1 MIDSQEIFTA
11 LEHLYSS
18 ALPVRERYATISSA
32 FNRIADIFTRSAGIC
47 FTGLLPRVDY
57 LIKKYLSAATP
68 VPKKTGKLLSI
79 RVHELRYRLST
90 IDTLSDGELIDT
102 LPHDIAT
109 LARWTAVLTGTDIP
123 PALRVKFP
131 VTDSGMVKSGTTGR
145 CVRIIVDRIDSKFI
159 YSRAADGDMK
169 QIRIG
174 YTGMPSDFSHLQET
188 VKPGTQLNI
197 IGGHFDNENTL
208 IPELIIFEPDYLI
221 DISEIAEC
229 FETYTTSPTVSLIKK
244 IRPEQVSKAILLGG
258 FAGQLLDEAI
268 HRKDN
273 VEFDYKTAIT
283 EFFKNSALKMA
294 VCPDLDNSFHTEA
307 KAQQINIEKVIRETL
322 HEIRGYYPEKI
333 VVEPSF
339 FCETL
344 GIQGRMDM
352 LQTDFTLLVEQKSGK
367 GQWGSD
373 EHGAP
378 VHRENHL
385 VQLLL
390 YQAILHYG
398 MNMPSSEISSFLLYS
413 KYPRPLLK
421 PGNAP
426 KLLGKAIEIRNLIVA
441 QEIKLAES
449 DGFSLLDTLSPEKL
463 NENGVNGKLWE
474 QYIKPQLTSI
484 LTPYANADKLKKT
497 YVKRLLQFIAS
508 EQLCA
513 KTGLNAVTSSSGFSG
528 AWLTP
533 VSEKKI
539 TGNIYDNLTVHHLEY
554 DENNNVKRVT
564 VRIPDDNAIE
574 LANFRTGDIVI
585 LYYYKNDSVP
595 DLRRSI
601 AIRATI
607 EKFNNNLI
615 TILLRST
622 QSNSELFSGDCLWAI
637 EHDLLD
643 SSFRGLYRSV
653 YSFLSTPDSRAD
665 LILNRRKPSVSPP
678 GRLKGEYGVFNEMVT
693 HSKCAGDIFA
703 IIGPPGTGKTSFGM
717 LNILREELTEPGS
730 AIIVTAYTNRA
741 VDEICAKLVD
751 NGIDF
756 MRIGTSLGCNPE
768 YRRFLQ
774 SAKVEKCRTVT
785 EVRQLLKST
794 RVITGTIQAIATSSS
809 IFSFRKFSLAI
820 VDEASQILE
829 PHMLNILCATAP
841 DNTSAIERF
850 VLIGDHKQLP
860 AVVQQPIES
869 STVTDPQL
877 CEIGLTDCRRSFFE
891 RFLETAVDPDTGT
904 YNPAL
909 VYEFSRQGRMHAD
922 VASVASHMFYND
934 RLDIIPLPH
943 QTEPIRQCD
952 PLTKFGDILNRRR
965 VAFIDII
972 PPEESINGNANS
984 YEADAI
990 AEIVKEIFHRE
1001 KMHFNPERTVG
1012 VIVPYR
1018 NQISAVRSA
1027 ISRLGI
1033 ESLDNISVDT
1043 VERYQGSQRDYIIYG
1058 FTVTQP
1064 HQLAFLTSSRF
1075 IENGVLI
1082 DRKLNVALTRA
1093 RSHMIIVGN
1102 SRLLTN
1108 DPIYAEV
1115 INMLSRTGI
1124 SPH

>member
-1 MIDSQEIFTA
+1 MIDSQEIFTT

-18 ALPVRERYATISSA
+18 ALPLRERYASISSA
-32 FNRIADIFTRSAGIC
+32 FNRMADIFTRDAGIC

-57 LIKKYLSAATP
+57 LIKKYLSAETA
-68 VPKKTGKLLSI
+68 VRKKAGRFLSI
-79 RVHELRYRLST
+79 RVHDLRYRLSI
-90 IDTLSDGELIDT
+90 IDTLSDEELINT

-109 LARWTAVLTGTDIP
+109 LARWTAVLTGTCIP
-123 PALRVKFP
+123 ATLLDKFP
-131 VTDSGMVKSGTTGR
+131 ITNPDTGQYR
-145 CVRIIVDRIDSKFI
+145 TFKPCMRIIVDRIDSKFI
-159 YSRAADGDMK
+159 YSRATDNAMK
-169 QIRIG
+169 EIRTG
-174 YTGMPSDFSHLQET
+174 YTGLPYDFGYLQRIVT
-188 VKPGTQLNI
+188 PGTQLNVI
-197 IGGHFDNENTL
+197 NGRFDNENTL

-229 FETYTTSPTVSLIKK
+229 FETYATSPAVSMIKK
-244 IRPEQVSKAILLGG
+244 IRPEQISKSILLGV

-294 VCPDLDNSFHTEA
+294 VCPDLDSSFHSEA
-307 KAQQINIEKVIRETL
+307 KCQQLNIEKAIRKTL
-322 HEIRGYYPEKI
+322 HEIKGYDSEKI

-352 LQTDFTLLVEQKSGK
+352 LQTDFTILIEQKSGK
-367 GQWGSD
+367 GQFGSD

-378 VHRENHL
+378 VHRESHL

-398 MNMPSSEISSFLLYS
+398 MNMPSSAINSFLLYS

-441 QEIKLAES
+441 QEIKLAEA
-449 DGFSLLDTLSPEKL
+449 DGFSLLDTMSPEKL
-463 NENGVNGKLWE
+463 NENGVAGKLWE

-484 LTPYANADKLKKT
+484 LSPYSCADELKKA
-497 YVKRLLQFIAS
+497 YVKRLLQFVAA
-508 EQLCA
+508 EQMCA
-513 KTGLNAVTSSSGFSG
+513 KTGFNAVTSSTGFSG

-533 VSEKKI
+533 LSEKKN
-539 TGNIYDNLTVHHLEY
+539 TGNIYDNLTVHHLEN
-554 DENNNVKRVT
+554 DENGNVKRVT
-564 VRIPDDNAIE
+564 VRISDDNTIE

-585 LYYYKNDSVP
+585 LYSYPTDALP
-595 DLRRSI
+595 DMRRSI
-601 AIRATI
+601 AIRASI
-607 EKFNNNLI
+607 EKFNNSFI
-615 TILLRST
+615 TLLLRSP
-622 QSNSELFSGDCLWAI
+622 QSNPELFTGECLWAI

-653 YSFLSTPDSRAD
+653 YSFLSAPDRRAD
-665 LILNRRKPSVSPP
+665 LILNRRKPTVSPQC
-678 GRLKGEYGVFNEMVT
+678 RLNGEYGVFNDMVAR
-693 HSKCAGDIFA
+693 SKCAGDIFA

-717 LNILREELTEPGS
+717 LNILQEELTTPGS

-741 VDEICAKLVD
+741 VDEICNRLVE

-768 YRRFLQ
+768 YRRYLQ
-774 SAKVEKCRTVT
+774 SSKVEKCHTVT

-809 IFSFRKFSLAI
+809 IFSFRKFNLAI

-829 PHMLNILCATAP
+829 PHMLNILCAATP

-860 AVVQQPIES
+860 AVVQQPVEKS
-869 STVTDPQL
+869 AVTNPQL
-877 CEIGLTDCRRSFFE
+877 REMGLTDCRRSFFE
-891 RFLETAVDPDTGT
+891 RFLEMAFSTDTGT
-904 YNPAL
+904 YNPGL

-922 VASVASHMFYND
+922 ISSVASHMFYGGK
-934 RLDIIPLPH
+934 LDIIPLPH
-943 QTEPIRQCD
+943 QTEPIRQCT
-952 PLTKFGDILNRRR
+952 PLTAFGEILNHKRL
-965 VAFIDII
+965 AFIDII
-972 PPEESINGNANS
+972 PPEESMRGNANR

-990 AEIVKEIFHRE
+990 AEIVKEIFHRQ
-1001 KMHFNPERTVG
+1001 KTDFNPERTVG

-1018 NQISAVRSA
+1018 NQISTVRAA
-1027 ISRLGI
+1027 ISRIGAVQ
-1033 ESLDNISVDT
+1033 LDNISVDT

-1058 FTVTQP
+1058 FTATQS

-1075 IENGVLI
+1075 VENGILI

-1102 SRLLTN
+1102 SRLLVN
-1108 DPIYAEV
+1108 DPIYAKV
-1115 INMLSRTGI
+1115 IKFSSEPPCLS
-1124 SPH
+1124 